1 MSSTATK
8 DVLVVPKGG
17 SGRITSLDQFRGY
30 TVLGMF
36 LVNYLG
42 SFAACPK
49 ILLHTHDYISYADT
63 IMPHFLFAVGFSFRL
78 TFGRRAQKEGLAAAN
93 WHMVRRMLG
102 LALVSIVI
110 YHSGPPAETWAK
122 LTEKGFSGVLPNLL
136 KREWFQT
143 LMHIAVTSL
152 WILPVIRAG
161 AGVRIGW
168 MVFSALLHFWLS
180 YWFNFEW
187 TNGSGPFEGTGNGID
202 GGPLGFLTWTIPAIL
217 GTLACDAVAGAEG
230 RPNLW
235 KMLGWSFIIMGLGW
249 LISCGTRIYDV
260 PTSVIEAQLEERTAR
275 KQREDEAQKDVAKK
289 DRKYTAGPED
299 QKLAANPVIPSKAE
313 LQAYLDREKLSDK
326 LAEPP
331 FVPPPHS
338 CDPPVVNEDTP
349 PNRGGFM
356 GWLLDPN
363 QRPENNAHWYR
374 KWNYWMMS
382 QRGGTPAYLVFSG
395 GFSLFVYV
403 LFYVACDILGWSLGI
418 FRSFGVNALAAYILH
433 SMVGGAIKPFVP
445 KDVPGWYMTVSV
457 LLFFLINWIIIRHL
471 EKQKLF
477 LKL

>member
-1 MSSTATK
+1 MSDPNTQGILAT
-8 DVLVVPKGG
+8 PKGAPT
-17 SGRITSLDQFRGY
+17 RIVSLDQFRGY

-93 WHMVRRMLG
+93 WHMIRRMLG
-102 LALVSIVI
+102 LVLVSIVI

-122 LTEKGFSGVLPNLL
+122 LTEKGVGGILPNLL

-152 WILPVIRAG
+152 WILPVIRST

-168 MVFSALLHFWLS
+168 MVFSAALHIWLS

-187 TNGSGPFEGTGNGID
+187 SNGSGPFEGTGNGID
-202 GGPLGFLTWTIPAIL
+202 GGPLGFLTWTTPAIL

-235 KMLGWSFIIMGLGW
+235 KMVGWSIVIMAFGW

-260 PTSVIEAQLEERTAR
+260 PESVVEAQIQESIEVKKRENEE
-275 KQREDEAQKDVAKK
+275 QKDIPEK
-289 DRKYTAGPED
+289 DRKYSKRPEL
-299 QKLAANPVIPSKAE
+299 QKIADNPVIPSKEE
-313 LQAYLDREKLSDK
+313 LQAHMEKEDLSQW

-338 CDPPVVNEDTP
+338 WDPPKLKEGETP
-349 PNRGGFM
+349 GRGGFM

-363 QRPENNAHWYR
+363 YRPENNAHMYR

-382 QRGGTPAYLVFSG
+382 QRGGTLAYLVFSG

-403 LFYVACDILGWSLGI
+403 LFYVVCDIWGWSLGV

-433 SMVGGAIKPFVP
+433 AMVGGAIKPFVT
-445 KDVPGWYMTVSV
+445 KDAPGWYVTASV
-457 LLFFLINWIIIRHL
+457 ILFFLINWIIIRHL

>member
-1 MSSTATK
+1 MSNPDAQGILATPKNAST
-8 DVLVVPKGG
+8 
-17 SGRITSLDQFRGY
+17 RIVSLDQFRGY

-63 IMPHFLFAVGFSFRL
+63 IMPHFLFAVGFAFRL
-78 TFGRRAQKEGLAAAN
+78 TFGRRAQTQGLAVAN

-102 LALVSIVI
+102 LVLISMVI
-110 YHSGPPAETWAK
+110 YHSSPPAETWAG
-122 LTEKGFSGVLPNLL
+122 LSEKGIGGILPNLL

-161 AGVRIGW
+161 VGVRISW
-168 MVFSALLHFWLS
+168 MVFSAALHVALS

-187 TNGSGPFEGTGNGID
+187 SNGSGPYEGTGNGID

-230 RPNLW
+230 RPRLW
-235 KMLGWSFIIMGLGW
+235 KMVAWSFLIMGLGW
-249 LISCGTRIYDV
+249 GISCGTRMYDV
-260 PTSVIEAQLEERTAR
+260 PPDMVEEL
-275 KQREDEAQKDVAKK
+275 K
-289 DRKYTAGPED
+289 G
-299 QKLAANPVIPSKAE
+299 QKLATDPVFPPMAQIKAHFE
-313 LQAYLDREKLSDK
+313 QDDVSQL

-338 CDPPVVNEDTP
+338 WDPPELKEGQTP
-349 PNRGGFM
+349 GRGGFM

-363 QRPENNAHWYR
+363 YRPENHASWYR

-382 QRGGTPAYLVFSG
+382 QRGGTLSYLTFSG
-395 GFSLFVYV
+395 GFSLLVYV
-403 LFYVACDILGWSLGI
+403 LFYVACDIYGWSLGV

-445 KDVPGWYMTVSV
+445 KDVPGWYMTASV
-457 LLFFLINWIIIRHL
+457 ILFFVVNYVIIRHL
-471 EKQKLF
+471 EKQKIF